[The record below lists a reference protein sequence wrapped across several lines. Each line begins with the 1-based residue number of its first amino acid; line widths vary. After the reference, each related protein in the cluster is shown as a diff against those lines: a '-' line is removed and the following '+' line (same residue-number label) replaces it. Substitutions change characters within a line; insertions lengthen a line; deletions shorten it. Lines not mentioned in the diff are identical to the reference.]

1 MRLVLITDKYGL
13 TWLALDDMIER
24 DLTIIKLVGNGVDNH

>member
-1 MRLVLITDKYGL
+1 MRLIIVTDKYGL

-24 DLTIIKLVGNGVDNH
+24 DLCIIKLIENG

>member
-1 MRLVLITDKYGL
+1 MRLILVTDKYGL

-24 DLTIIKLVGNGVDNH
+24 DLLIIKLIENG